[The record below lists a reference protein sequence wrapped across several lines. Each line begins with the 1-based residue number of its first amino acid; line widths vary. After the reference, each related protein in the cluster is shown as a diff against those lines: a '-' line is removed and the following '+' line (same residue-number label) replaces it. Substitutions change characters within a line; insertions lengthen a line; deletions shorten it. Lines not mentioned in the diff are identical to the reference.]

1 MAIEEVLRIIDQG
14 SPALKS
20 VAAEAGKASVA
31 LDKVEDS
38 ASDFGRASAQ
48 LRGSLSLLSP
58 ELGEAAGVAND
69 LFDALEVG
77 SQAAK
82 GAGLSL
88 GSIGAVAG
96 PVAVAVAA
104 LAAVYV
110 VLNSELE
117 AAEANAKAAADR
129 ATEMQEAVE
138 QWKGSVAALNAEFD
152 VANGAMTVE
161 QAATA
166 KRIAQL
172 REQRAA
178 QEALLQAEYDRA
190 SAATAATG
198 ATLEDSAAA
207 ARAGAQLRA
216 YQQDTED
223 LTTKIELLAE
233 KRTLDKEASDAAA
246 ASAKAGAA
254 ADKAEAA
261 AARELAARY
270 AADEAEIRAALAARA
285 EERKQTEAVMLLA
298 AESEMAALEE
308 QRRAVEELAQAEKD
322 RAEAAKANTDS
333 AIRSTAAG
341 VTGGPQAGVNA
352 LGEAGPWGEL
362 LASLIEMVTNLAD
375 TLGGF
380 QDYHNQLMTAI
391 GSLPQTLADNMGS
404 IFSDSF
410 ATIIPDFVDSFTEA
424 FPEIIGG
431 IIGGIAGVTSNLLI
445 SMMIELPIAL
455 VKGIL
460 SIFTADFWIGIGE
473 SIAEAF
479 TGIFKGSD
487 TLDAAAADARSSSG
501 MSKSGADSRDA
512 AHAKRGSYDTG
523 TSYVPETGLYQLH
536 KGEEV
541 INPTGMG
548 TSRQEAMRGRVTSS
562 RLGSSATGM
571 VVHATIQ
578 LDSGALEQGLQDMR
592 SRGYG
597 V

>member
-31 LDKVEDS
+31 LDRVEDS

-138 QWKGSVAALNAEFD
+138 QWKGSVAALNTEFD

-161 QAATA
+161 QAAAA

-172 REQRAA
+172 REQRAGT
-178 QEALLQAEYDRA
+178 EALLQAEYDRA
-190 SAATAATG
+190 SAATAAAG

-207 ARAGAQLRA
+207 SRAGVQLRA
-216 YQQDTED
+216 YRQETED
-223 LTTKIELLAE
+223 LATKIEFLAE
-233 KRTLDKEASDAAA
+233 KHAAEKDAADAAA
-246 ASAKAGAA
+246 ASTKAKAA
-254 ADKAEAA
+254 ADRAAAASARELAATEAE

-270 AADEAEIRAALAARA
+270 VEGEREIRAALAARA
-285 EERKQTEAVMLLA
+285 EERKQTEAVMLMA
-298 AESEMAALEE
+298 AEAEYQALEDI
-308 QRRAVEELAQAEKD
+308 R
-322 RAEAAKANTDS
+322 RAEADRDS

-341 VTGGPQAGVNA
+341 VSGGPQAGVDA

-431 IIGGIAGVTSNLLI
+431 IIGGIAGVTANLLI
-445 SMMIELPIAL
+445 SLMVELPIAL
-455 VKGIL
+455 IEGIL
-460 SIFTADFWIGIGE
+460 SVFTLDFWTRIGE

-479 TGIFKGSD
+479 AGIFKGSD